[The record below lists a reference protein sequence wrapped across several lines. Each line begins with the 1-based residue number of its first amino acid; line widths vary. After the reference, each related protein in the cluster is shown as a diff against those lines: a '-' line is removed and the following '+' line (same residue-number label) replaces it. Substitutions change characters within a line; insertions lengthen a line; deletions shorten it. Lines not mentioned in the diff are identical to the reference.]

1 MYRLHKWVLLSLF
14 YGVYCQMASA
24 QDTSGTIGHVPIAA
38 PTAASLGKYGD
49 IPIGYNT
56 GTPQISIPLYTVRS
70 GSLSLPI
77 GLSYHASGLKVQEK
91 ASWVGA
97 GWSLNAGGAIT
108 RTVVGGPDDRG
119 ITGYTNYTNG
129 HYSDYGYS
137 NYQWIGGSGYGAVNG
152 MVADDAGFYQGRK
165 DGEPDL
171 YFFNFAGHTG

>member
-1 MYRLHKWVLLSLF
+1 
-14 YGVYCQMASA
+14 MASA

-171 YFFNFAGHTG
+171 YFFQLCWPYGQVLFQ